1 MPVMF
6 EKIQDYTELLLPDN
20 LLVEGSVIRDLI
32 IWIEEEAFKE
42 QVEIIGWLYQYYIS
56 EKKDEVFAA
65 LKKNKK
71 ITKENIPDRKSVV

>member
-1 MPVMF
+1 MF

-32 IWIEEEAFKE
+32 NDIKADDFKD

-56 EKKDEVFAA
+56 EKKDEVFNG
-65 LKKNKK
+65 LKKTYQQPHSYLRQ
-71 ITKENIPDRKSVV
+71 IG